1 MSVCV
6 CAHVCMCVCACVC
19 VCVCVCVCA
28 HVCAR
33 VLVPARVG
41 SHAML
46 IWVMHMF
53 PRVHCVHVHA
63 NVCVHVCVY
72 ARACVCMHVRACVRM
87 HARACAKL
95 GVEGGGGGGL
105 TVLVLYSSILWC
117 SQGQCG
123 SGFTVQGVHVNAHL

>member
-6 CAHVCMCVCACVC
+6 RTCVYVC
-19 VCVCVCVCA
+19 
-28 HVCAR
+28 VCAR
-33 VLVPARVG
+33 VLVPAGVG

-53 PRVHCVHVHA
+53 PRVHCVHA

-72 ARACVCMHVRACVRM
+72 ARACVRM

-95 GVEGGGGGGL
+95 GVEGGGGL
-105 TVLVLYSSILWC
+105 TVLVLFGSILWC
-117 SQGQCG
+117 PQGQCG
-123 SGFTVQGVHVNAHL
+123 SGFTVQEVHVNAHL